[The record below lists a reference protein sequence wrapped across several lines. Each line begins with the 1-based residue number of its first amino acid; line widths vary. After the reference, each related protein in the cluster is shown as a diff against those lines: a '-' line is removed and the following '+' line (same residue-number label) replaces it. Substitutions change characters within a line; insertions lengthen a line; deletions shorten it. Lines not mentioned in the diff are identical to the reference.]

1 MKDKTY
7 QVGINQFSDLTEVE
21 FKAKYLT
28 LIPQIQALKVEENIE
43 VDTTK
48 STDTEINWV
57 EKGYVTSVKDEGQCG
72 ACWAFAAIGSL

>member
-1 MKDKTY
+1 M
-7 QVGINQFSDLTEVE
+7 TESE

-28 LIPQIQALKVEENIE
+28 LIPQIQSLKVEANIE
-43 VDTTK
+43 VDTSITAD
-48 STDTEINWV
+48 TDINWV